1 MKRLAHPQ
9 ALIAVALIGLALYA
23 LRHNLS
29 STNLL
34 VFALVVPSII
44 LHEIAHGVV
53 ALGFGDDTA
62 QRAGRLTLNPVRHID
77 PFGTLILPA
86 VLAYAGWG
94 AFGYAKPVPIN
105 PARMRSP
112 RNDSVVV
119 SLAGPATNLA
129 LAGLSILLLH
139 LARPA
144 GTAQAVY
151 QAISLHGLDAPLDL
165 TDRLLFLLGF
175 VNVTLAV
182 FNALPIPPLDGSAVV
197 ARLLPRSALPFWY
210 SYQQYAMP
218 ILLVLVLLNP
228 GHFLDHVFGPA
239 ERAWAH
245 LLAS

>member
-94 AFGYAKPVPIN
+94 LRLRQTGPDQPGPHAQPPQL
-105 PARMRSP
+105 
-112 RNDSVVV
+112 DSVV

-129 LAGLSILLLH
+129 LAGLSSCSC
-139 LARPA
+139 AWPGRPVRPRRS
-144 GTAQAVY
+144 TRP
-151 QAISLHGLDAPLDL
+151 S
-165 TDRLLFLLGF
+165 RCM
-175 VNVTLAV
+175 
-182 FNALPIPPLDGSAVV
+182 GST
-197 ARLLPRSALPFWY
+197 RRST
-210 SYQQYAMP
+210 
-218 ILLVLVLLNP
+218 
-228 GHFLDHVFGPA
+228 
-239 ERAWAH
+239 
-245 LLAS
+245 